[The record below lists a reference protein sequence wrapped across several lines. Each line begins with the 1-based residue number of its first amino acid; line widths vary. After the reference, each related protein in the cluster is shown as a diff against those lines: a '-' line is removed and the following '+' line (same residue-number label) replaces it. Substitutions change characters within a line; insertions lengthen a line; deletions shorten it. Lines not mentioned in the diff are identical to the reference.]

1 MSVCRL
7 APAVALHEI
16 NERSKGNDQA
26 HLYFANEKICCLI
39 PKRQSSTSV
48 ESLDQDTY
56 ICKPIVEA
64 K

>member
-7 APAVALHEI
+7 APAVALHEK
-16 NERSKGNDQA
+16 NERSKGNDQV

-39 PKRQSSTSV
+39 PKCQSSTSV

-56 ICKPIVEA
+56 IYEPSVEV

>member
-7 APAVALHEI
+7 APAVALHEK
-16 NERSKGNDQA
+16 NERSKGNDQV
-26 HLYFANEKICCLI
+26 HLYFANEKICCLTM
-39 PKRQSSTSV
+39 RQSSTIV

-56 ICKPIVEA
+56 ICEQIVEA